1 MCYRKRLLSWVLAA
15 FGVGLLLGRLLS
27 GNILPIL
34 AGIGC
39 LVWGIVS
46 LNHF

>member
-15 FGVGLLLGRLLS
+15 FGIGLLLGCLLPGS
-27 GNILPIL
+27 ILPIL

-39 LVWGIVS
+39 LAWGIVS
-46 LNHF
+46 LNHY

>member
-15 FGVGLLLGRLLS
+15 LGVGLLLGHLLPGS
-27 GNILPIL
+27 ILPIL

-39 LVWGIVS
+39 LVWGVVS